1 MSQSWEYG
9 VLYIEAILFGCFPIN
24 HEPNREKKEYEE
36 PEPDAN
42 VNLVIDHVDRQDA
55 EPVKLLDC
63 SGGTKVVEGALG
75 DLWKDPD
82 HGVVAFLI
90 VEHCKGKH
98 LEAVGG
104 ELTPQQPVDQV
115 DLDAAVGKVHYLA
128 DHKPGFIGVILKH
141 QVKTPTSDH
150 T

>member
-1 MSQSWEYG
+1 M
-9 VLYIEAILFGCFPIN
+9 
-24 HEPNREKKEYEE
+24 
-36 PEPDAN
+36 
-42 VNLVIDHVDRQDA
+42 
-55 EPVKLLDC
+55 
-63 SGGTKVVEGALG
+63 EGALG
-75 DLWKDPD
+75 HLWKDPD

-98 LEAVGG
+98 LEAIGG

-128 DHKPGFIGVILKH
+128 DHKPGFIGVILMPK
-141 QVKTPTSDH
+141 VKNPTLDH

>member
-1 MSQSWEYG
+1 MEFFIIKQF
-9 VLYIEAILFGCFPIN
+9 IFGCFPIN

-98 LEAVGG
+98 LESVGG

-115 DLDAAVGKVHYLA
+115 DLNAAVGKVHYLA
-128 DHKPGFIGVILKH
+128 DHKPGFIGVILK
-141 QVKTPTSDH
+141 QIVTNPTSDH

>member
-1 MSQSWEYG
+1 MEFFIIKQF
-9 VLYIEAILFGCFPIN
+9 IFGCFPIN

-63 SGGTKVVEGALG
+63 SRGTKVVEGALG
-75 DLWKDPD
+75 DLRKDPD

-104 ELTPQQPVDQV
+104 ELAPQQPVDQV
-115 DLDAAVGKVHYLA
+115 DLDAAVGKVHYLT